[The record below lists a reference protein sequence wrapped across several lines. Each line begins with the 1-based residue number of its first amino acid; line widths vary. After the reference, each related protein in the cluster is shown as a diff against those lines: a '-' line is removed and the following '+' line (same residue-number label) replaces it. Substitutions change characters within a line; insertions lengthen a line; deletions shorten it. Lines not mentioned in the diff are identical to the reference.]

1 MTAFVDPATASL
13 ATPRGALGLAQSLL
27 DRVNALAAILGGL
40 AMGAA
45 GLVLTWEVVG
55 RYFLKIAS
63 DWQDELSAF
72 LLLGATFMSAG
83 WVQRR
88 RGHIGIDALA
98 HVLPAWADNI
108 RRLVADLLTFA
119 FCSFF
124 CWKCWTLLDEA
135 LEDGQTSDSAWGPP
149 LWIPYGLMAVGMSIL
164 VLQLILQLLLRDGAR
179 AGNELQSPP

>member
-1 MTAFVDPATASL
+1 VTGFVDPATASL
-13 ATPRGALGLAQSLL
+13 PTPRGPLGFLQGLL
-27 DRVNALAAILGGL
+27 DRVNAVSALAGGL

-88 RGHIGIDALA
+88 RGHVGIDALA
-98 HVLPAWADNI
+98 HVLPPGADNI

-124 CWKCWTLLDEA
+124 CWKCWTLLGEA
-135 LEDGQTSDSAWGPP
+135 IDDGQISDSAWGPP
-149 LWIPYGLMAVGMSIL
+149 LWIPYGLMSVGMSIL
-164 VLQLILQLLLRDGAR
+164 VLQLVLQLLMRDGAR
-179 AGNELQSPP
+179 RHP

>member
-1 MTAFVDPATASL
+1 MTGFVDPATASL
-13 ATPRGALGLAQSLL
+13 PKPRGALGHAQGLL
-27 DRVNALAAILGGL
+27 DRVNGLTAVAGGL
-40 AMGAA
+40 AMGVA
-45 GLVLTWEVVG
+45 GAVLTGEVIG
-55 RYFLKIAS
+55 RYFLKIPS

-88 RGHIGIDALA
+88 RGHVGIDALA

-108 RRLVADLLTFA
+108 RRLIADALTLA

-124 CWKCWTLLDEA
+124 CWKCWTLLNEA
-135 LEDGQTSDSAWGPP
+135 IEDGQTSDSAWGPP

-164 VLQLILQLLLRDGAR
+164 VVQLILQLLLRDGAR
-179 AGNELQSPP
+179 SRP